1 MKTTYFSALL
11 PELSTR
17 AARSTIG
24 VLGFSNAPLRKH
36 LLDVFSRGYGQPGCF
51 LGDPV
56 FEATFG
62 WKLADE
68 TMGDLSG
75 KLLHTE
81 VVRSMDKPWGASSK
95 DYEFLKSSR
104 PYTHQIA
111 SWEALLGPGYQS
123 VVITSGTG
131 SGKTECFMVPVLSS
145 IAESKKAKPNQSG
158 VKAIFLYPLNAL
170 IQSQRERLR
179 AWTGP
184 MNGAIR
190 FCLYNGMT
198 PEEARGEKYREAP
211 HEVHDRSTLRE
222 DPPSILVTNP
232 TMLEYMLVRAQDAP
246 ILDKSKGQLEWIV
259 LDEAH
264 NYIGSQ
270 AAELALLLRRVL
282 HAFGTSAEKV
292 HFVAT
297 SATIGSNDET
307 SRNQLQQ
314 FLARLAGVNPERV
327 TVIQG
332 ERQYPEIT
340 TKIDHET
347 AKPFAELLALGDDPK
362 GTYHRLSA
370 DPIAR
375 KIRSLFVPTESG
387 SNFQPLSSIRQCI
400 GHPGPEVTDEQ
411 ALQWLDLLTAALHGT
426 GRFAL
431 PFLPLRLHAFHNTMN
446 GLWSC
451 VNPACTEKIETELD
465 DPEWKYGMVYMDD
478 IRKCPCGAPVLP
490 LVSCN
495 DCNETFLS
503 AEIISAENVPRLVSP
518 VTDEVDEF
526 ILDRDPEEGTEDVTD
541 ADSSNTKAL
550 QQLRTSVLVVNGS
563 DRGAVIFL
571 NVHNNEFHTQAGD
584 SLLELRVQD
593 SVIEDGLPV
602 LKCPGCNGFSSHQ
615 TQFRK
620 ALLGAPFQL
629 GNIIPTLLEFCPDG
643 AAPLDMPR
651 RGRRMIT
658 FTDSRQGTARIA
670 AKLQQDAERNAL
682 RASVYKK
689 LVSQT
694 AGASG
699 EREKLTLQIDQMSK
713 LLPPDEGPLRD
724 FLIAQL
730 GEKKL
735 KLVSES
741 QGKPVPYNDMVDW
754 LARQST
760 DIGRW
765 IYNTYLESDANFG
778 TGKGKEDLVKI
789 LVCREFGRRPKRQNS
804 LETMGLVSVQY
815 PKLAQVVLLR
825 PSVQSAGFSLP
836 EWRDFLKIML
846 DFYVR
851 SRFAISLPQGW
862 ERWGGVKGPAKKILP
877 PKSLE
882 SSKRLLKWPKVQP
895 HNKQNMTVRLLA
907 YVLNVDP
914 LTEHG
919 RDRIDSLLLA
929 AWDDLALTSNL
940 LQAGDQGRYLD
951 LTDISFQTI
960 TKGWICPVTRRVLDV
975 TLREVTPYLPAKE
988 VHEGVA
994 KCKPLAIPVCDV
1006 IAQDF
1011 ATEDERIQ
1019 AARRWVDAHPA
1030 LSDARIEGVWSNLN
1044 ERVIEGA
1051 GYFRSVEHSA
1061 QQTGSRLELYE
1072 GQFKQGLINL
1082 MSCSTTMEMGVDIG
1096 GINTV
1101 AMNNVPPHPANYL
1114 QRAGRAG
1121 RRGETRSVALT
1132 VCKNNPHDQ
1141 NVFRNT
1147 TWPFTTRLKTPGISL
1162 DSPLL
1167 VQRHINSMLLAKFLR
1182 TQTKDGKLLQ
1192 LTLDWW
1198 MFPRGESRQERF
1210 TAWCECYDPTKHGDI
1225 QMGIT
1230 NMTRRTVFEGRSI
1243 PTLVAEAGRTFKSHA
1258 QEWMSEYE
1266 AIKSQMESLIRRS
1279 EEDKVPMKALEIQM
1293 SRVKGEYL
1301 LREMATSGVLP
1312 GYGFPTDIT
1321 TFETLN
1327 KDSREI
1333 QQSKDKLLQGRED
1346 NRFQRRELPSRDTVT
1361 ALREYAP
1368 GASVVIDGLVYESA
1382 GITLNW
1388 HAPATLDAANE
1399 IQNIRRAWRCGYCGS
1414 SGTFVRNV
1422 DACPDCGSSL
1432 TLNTIKPLEYLE
1444 PAGFS
1449 VDLFAQTHN
1458 DITLQEYV
1466 PVEDPWITAQGAWM
1480 PLVNP
1485 NLGRFRSTPAGS
1497 VFHFSSGANRSGYAL
1512 CLECGRSAPMGT
1524 PADPSHGLPRVFQNP
1539 HKRLRGRQGGN
1550 DWVCGGSV
1558 SEFKIKKGIS
1568 FGREYTTDVLELSLC
1583 GLDGTP
1589 LTDGTVAY
1597 TLAVALRRAIAESLG
1612 IEETELGCESK
1623 MIRDDFG
1630 RKTRTIQIFDIR
1642 SAGYSSLV
1650 ASDLPN
1656 LLRVA
1661 RSNLEC
1667 AACCDGACQ
1676 SCLLNFDTRY
1686 RSDELDR
1693 NTALNF
1699 MTQEWIDSLSL
1710 APDERLFGT
1719 ATQAEYQPLNE
1730 AITRELNRGNA
1741 RRLYVYLHGDLQ
1753 EWDLPG
1759 SSVRKLLHRLSA
1771 IDAVSLF
1778 LVSESNRLHQLSR
1791 PNVSILESLQSL
1803 GDVSLWH
1810 GNCPKTLHTGICLAT
1825 LERTDGTYVSWAT
1838 KDQLCALPTQ
1848 YWGDQSSAMLVVA
1861 PTSGPFVVSE
1871 RVELPEFGK
1880 SSGALVK
1887 VFPILREVDG
1897 TGSGFGLRLWKFLGN
1912 DTLSS
1917 VLPAGKIVQSIY
1929 YEDRYIAT
1937 PLASALLIDTIS
1949 AIKSHYEQEDGWGD
1963 VDIKITAAPVDE
1975 TKPIR
1980 YRNNWTSDWESS
1992 KVRDKAMAA
2001 AFDYSGMSAK
2011 ILSIDKRNLIHGR
2024 RLTVRFKDG
2033 SELVAWFDQ
2042 GLSYWGVARNI
2053 NRTPLAM
2060 FSMNREIE
2068 ELGAALAEIRVSVE
2082 GHELPTQVFL
2092 DLQKLKNNT

>member
-1 MKTTYFSALL
+1 MKTTYFSTLL

-24 VLGFSNAPLRKH
+24 VLGFSNAPLRRH

-75 KLLHTE
+75 KLLHRE

-95 DYEFLKSSR
+95 DYEFLKSSK
-104 PYTHQIA
+104 PYKHQIA
-111 SWEALLGPGYQS
+111 SWKALLSPGYQS

-145 IAESKKAKPNQSG
+145 IAEAKKAKPNQSG

-184 MNGAIR
+184 MNGDIR

-198 PEEARGEKYREAP
+198 PEEAKGDKYREAP
-211 HEVHDRSTLRE
+211 HEVHDRTTLRE

-297 SATIGSNDET
+297 SATIGSSDET

-314 FLARLAGVNPERV
+314 FLARLAGVNPDRV

-332 ERQYPEIT
+332 ERQYPEIS
-340 TKIDHET
+340 TKIDHDS
-347 AKPFAELLALGDDPK
+347 AKPFTELLSLGSDPE
-362 GTYHRLSA
+362 GTYQRLSA

-375 KIRSLFVPTESG
+375 KIRSLFLPSESG
-387 SNFQPLSSIRQCI
+387 SNFQPLSAIRRSID
-400 GHPGPEVTDEQ
+400 GTDVQ
-411 ALQWLDLLTAALHGT
+411 ALQWLDLLTAALKGT

-446 GLWSC
+446 GLWAC
-451 VNPACTEKIETELD
+451 VNPACTEKNATELED
-465 DPEWKYGMVYMDD
+465 SEWKFGMVYMDD
-478 IRKCPCGAPVLP
+478 VRKCPCGAPVFP

-503 AEIISAENVPRLVSP
+503 AEIVSAGNVPKLVSP
-518 VTDEVDEF
+518 ITEDLDEF
-526 ILDRDPEEGTEDVTD
+526 ILDRDQEEGSEEGTEG
-541 ADSSNTKAL
+541 DSSEKKAL

-563 DRGAVIFL
+563 DRGAAIFL
-571 NVHNNEFHTQAGD
+571 NAHNNEFQTQVAD
-584 SLLELRVQD
+584 SLVELRVQD
-593 SVIEDGLPV
+593 SVIEEGIPV

-643 AAPLDMPR
+643 EVPLDMPR

-694 AGASG
+694 AGAVD
-699 EREKLTLQIDQMSK
+699 ERHKLANEIEKLSK
-713 LLPPDEGPLRD
+713 LELAAEGPIRDYLSTQIGELR
-724 FLIAQL
+724 
-730 GEKKL
+730 L
-735 KLVSES
+735 KLASES

-765 IYNTYLESDANFG
+765 IYNSYLESDANFG

-825 PSVQSAGFSLP
+825 SSVQSAGFSLA
-836 EWRDFLKIML
+836 EWRDFLKILL

-851 SRFAISLPQGW
+851 SRFAINLPQGW

-895 HNKQNMTVRLLA
+895 HNNQNMAVRLLA

-929 AWDDLALTSNL
+929 AWDDLAMTSNL
-940 LQAGDQGRYLD
+940 LQVSDQGRFLD

-975 TLREVTPYLPAKE
+975 TLRGITPYLPAKQ

-994 KCKPLAIPVCDV
+994 KCKPLEIPVCDL

-1011 ATEDERIQ
+1011 ATEDDRIE
-1019 AARRWVDAHPA
+1019 AARQWVDAHPA

-1072 GQFKQGLINL
+1072 SQFKQGLINL

-1096 GINTV
+1096 GLNTV

-1182 TQTKDGKLLQ
+1182 TQTKDGKLMQ

-1210 TAWCECYDPTKHGDI
+1210 TAWCECYDPSKHDDV

-1230 NMTRRTVFEGRSI
+1230 DMTRRTVFEGRSI
-1243 PTLVAEAGRTFKSHA
+1243 PTLVANAGTTFKDHA
-1258 QEWMSEYE
+1258 RDWMSEYE
-1266 AIKSQMESLIRRS
+1266 AIKTQMESLIKRS

-1388 HAPATLDAANE
+1388 HAPASLDAVNE
-1399 IQNIRRAWRCGYCGS
+1399 IQNIRRAWRCGHCGS
-1414 SGTFVRNV
+1414 SGTFIRNV
-1422 DACPDCGSSL
+1422 ESCPDCGYSL
-1432 TLNTIKPLEYLE
+1432 TLNAIQPLEYLE

-1466 PVEDPWITAQGAWM
+1466 PVEDPWITAHGAWM

-1485 NLGRFRSTPAGS
+1485 NLGRFRSTPSGS
-1497 VFHFSSGANRSGYAL
+1497 VFHFSSGTNRSGYAL

-1524 PADPSHGLPRVFQNP
+1524 PDDPSHGLPRVFQHP

-1550 DWVCGGSV
+1550 DWVCGGSE

-1583 GLDGTP
+1583 SLDGTP

-1597 TLAVALRRAIAESLG
+1597 TLAVALRRAIADSLG

-1650 ASDLPN
+1650 APDLPH
-1656 LLRVA
+1656 LLRAA

-1667 AACCDGACQ
+1667 AANCECACQ

-1686 RSDELDR
+1686 HSDELDR
-1693 NTALNF
+1693 NAALNF
-1699 MTQEWIDSLSL
+1699 MTLEWIDSLSL
-1710 APDERLFGT
+1710 APDEQLFGI
-1719 ATQAEYQPLNE
+1719 ATQAEYQPLDE

-1741 RRLYVYLHGDLQ
+1741 RRLYVYLQGDLQ

-1759 SSVRKLLHRLSA
+1759 SSLRKLLHRLSA
-1771 IDAVSLF
+1771 IDAVSLY
-1778 LVSESNRLHQLSR
+1778 LVSGSYRLDQLSQ
-1791 PNVSILESLQSL
+1791 PNTSILESLQSL
-1803 GDVSLWH
+1803 GDVSLCQ
-1810 GNCPKTLHTGICLAT
+1810 GNAPQALHAGICLAT

-1838 KDQLCALPTQ
+1838 KDQLCSLPTQ
-1848 YWGDQSSAMLVVA
+1848 FWGDQGSAMLVVA
-1861 PTSGPFVVSE
+1861 PTSSPTIVSE
-1871 RVELPEFGK
+1871 RVELPAFGT
-1880 SSGALVK
+1880 SSGTLVK
-1887 VFPILREVDG
+1887 VFPILSEVDG
-1897 TGSGFGLRLWKFLGN
+1897 PGSGFGLRLWNLLSN
-1912 DTLSS
+1912 HALSS
-1917 VLPAGKIVQSIY
+1917 ILPIGKAVQSIY

-1949 AIKSHYEQEDGWGD
+1949 AIKSHYQQEDGWGD
-1963 VDIKITAAPVDE
+1963 VDIKITTAPVDE
-1975 TKPIR
+1975 TKQVR
-1980 YRNNWTSDWESS
+1980 YRNNWTSDWESTR
-1992 KVRDKAMAA
+1992 VRDESMSA

-2011 ILSIDKRNLIHGR
+2011 VHSIDKRNLIHGR
-2024 RLTVRFKDG
+2024 RLTIRFRDG
-2033 SELVAWFDQ
+2033 RELVAWFDQ

-2053 NRTPLAM
+2053 VRTPLAM
-2060 FSMNREIE
+2060 FSMNREIGE
-2068 ELGAALAEIRVSVE
+2068 IGAALAEIRVSIG
-2082 GHELPTQVFL
+2082 GHDLPTQVFL
-2092 DLQKLKNNT
+2092 DMQRLKG

>member
-68 TMGDLSG
+68 TMGELSG
-75 KLLHTE
+75 KLLHPE
-81 VVRSMDKPWGASSK
+81 VVRSMDKPWGTSSK

-104 PYTHQIA
+104 PYKHQIA
-111 SWEALLGPGYQS
+111 SWRALLGPGYQS

-131 SGKTECFMVPVLSS
+131 SGKTECFMVPILSS
-145 IAESKKAKPNQSG
+145 IAQAKKNIPNQTG

-184 MNGAIR
+184 MNGDIR

-198 PEEARGEKYREAP
+198 PEEAKADKYREAP
-211 HEVHDRSTLRE
+211 HEVHDRTTLRSN
-222 DPPSILVTNP
+222 PPSILVTNP
-232 TMLEYMLVRAQDAP
+232 TMLEYMLVRAQDAS
-246 ILDKSKGQLEWIV
+246 ILDKSQGQLEWIV

-282 HAFGTSAEKV
+282 HAFGTNAEKV
-292 HFVAT
+292 RFVAT

-307 SRNQLQQ
+307 SRSQLQQ
-314 FLARLAGVNPERV
+314 FLARLAGVSPERV

-332 ERQYPEIT
+332 ERQYPEID
-340 TKIDHET
+340 TKIDQS
-347 AKPFAELLALGDDPK
+347 AAQPFEDLVSHSADPE
-362 GTYHRLSA
+362 GTYKRLSA
-370 DPIAR
+370 DPTAR
-375 KIRSLFVPTESG
+375 RIRSMFLPAESG
-387 SNFQPLSSIRQCI
+387 SNFQPLSAIRNCI
-400 GHPGPEVTDEQ
+400 NGTDGQ
-411 ALQWLDLLTAALHGT
+411 ALQWLDLLTTALHGS

-446 GLWSC
+446 GLWAC
-451 VNPACTEKIETELD
+451 VNPACTEKVNAALED
-465 DPEWKYGMVYMDD
+465 AAWKYGMVHMDE
-478 IRKCPCGAPVLP
+478 IRKCACGAPVLP

-495 DCNETFLS
+495 DCNETYLS
-503 AEIISAENVPRLVSP
+503 AEIVSAGSTSRLVSP
-518 VTDEVDEF
+518 LADEVDEF
-526 ILDRDPEEGTEDVTD
+526 NLDRDPEEDEDQTTD
-541 ADSSNTKAL
+541 DDSANIKL
-550 QQLRTSVLVVNGS
+550 QHQLRIPVLVVNGS
-563 DRGAVIFL
+563 ESGSAIFL
-571 NVHNNEFHTQAGD
+571 NPDNNEFQTKAAD

-593 SVIEDGLPV
+593 SVIEDDQLV
-602 LKCPGCNGFSSHQ
+602 LKCPGCTGFTSHHA
-615 TQFRK
+615 QFRK

-643 AAPLDMPR
+643 DVPLDMPR

-694 AGASG
+694 VGATG
-699 EREKLTLQIDQMSK
+699 EREKLSKEIEDFNK
-713 LLPPDEGPLRD
+713 LLPPDGPLRE
-724 FLIAQL
+724 LLLAQIS
-730 GEKKL
+730 EKTL
-735 KLVSES
+735 KLAKETE
-741 QGKPVPYNDMVDW
+741 GKPVPYNDMVDW

-765 IYNTYLESDANFG
+765 IYNAYLESDSNFG

-804 LETMGLVSVQY
+804 LETMGLVAVQY
-815 PKLAQVVLLR
+815 PKLAQVVMLR
-825 PSVQSAGFSLP
+825 PAVQAAGFSLS

-851 SRFAISLPQGW
+851 GRFAISLPQGW
-862 ERWGGVKGPAKKILP
+862 ERWGGVKGAAKKILP

-882 SSKRLLKWPKVQP
+882 ASKRLLKWPKVLP
-895 HNKQNMTVRLLA
+895 YKNQNMAVRLLA
-907 YVLNVDP
+907 YVLHLDP

-929 AWDDLALTSNL
+929 AWDDLAMTSNL

-960 TKGWICPVTRRVLDV
+960 TRGWICPVTRRVLDV
-975 TLREVTPYLPAKE
+975 TFRGVTPYLPAKQ
-988 VHEGVA
+988 VHDGVA
-994 KCKPLAIPVCDV
+994 KCKPLDIPVCNV

-1011 ATEDERIQ
+1011 ATEDDRIE

-1030 LSDARIEGVWSNLN
+1030 LSEARIEGVWSNLN

-1061 QQTGSRLELYE
+1061 QQSGSRLELYE
-1072 GQFKQGLINL
+1072 SQFKQGLINL

-1147 TWPFTTRLKTPGISL
+1147 TWPFTTRLRTPGISL

-1182 TQTKDGKLLQ
+1182 TQAKDGKLMQ

-1210 TAWCECYDPTKHGDI
+1210 TAWCECYDPTKHADV
-1225 QMGIT
+1225 QAGIT
-1230 NMTRRTVFEGRSI
+1230 DMTRRTVFEGRNIS
-1243 PTLVAEAGRTFKSHA
+1243 TLVNETGRTFKNHA
-1258 QEWMSEYE
+1258 RDWMSEYE
-1266 AIKSQMESLIRRS
+1266 AIKSQMDSLVKRS
-1279 EEDKVPMKALEIQM
+1279 EDDKVPMKALDIQM

-1333 QQSKDKLLQGRED
+1333 QQSRDKSIQGRED

-1388 HAPATLDAANE
+1388 HAPASLDAVNE
-1399 IQNIRRAWRCGYCGS
+1399 IQNIRRAWRCGHCGS

-1422 DACPDCGSSL
+1422 EACPECGTSL
-1432 TLNTIKPLEYLE
+1432 SLSATRPLEYLE

-1485 NLGRFRSTPAGS
+1485 SLGRFRSTPTGS
-1497 VFHFSSGANRSGYAL
+1497 VFHFSSGVNRSGYAL
-1512 CLECGRSAPMGT
+1512 CLECGRSAPMGST
-1524 PADPSHGLPRVFQNP
+1524 GDPNHGLPRVFQNS

-1550 DWVCGGSV
+1550 DWVCGGSDG
-1558 SEFKIKKGIS
+1558 EFKIKKGIN

-1583 GLDGTP
+1583 GLDGAP

-1630 RKTRTIQIFDIR
+1630 RKTRSIQIFDIR

-1650 ASDLPN
+1650 APDLPN
-1656 LLRVA
+1656 LLRSA
-1661 RSNLEC
+1661 RSILQ
-1667 AACCDGACQ
+1667 CDANCEGACQ

-1686 RSDELDR
+1686 HSEDLDR
-1693 NTALNF
+1693 IAALKF
-1699 MTQEWIDSLSL
+1699 ITDEWINSLSL
-1710 APDERLFGT
+1710 SADDRLFGE
-1719 ATQAEYQPLNE
+1719 ATQSDYQPLNE
-1730 AITRELNRGNA
+1730 AITREINRGNA
-1741 RRLYVYLHGDLQ
+1741 RSLYVYLHGDLL

-1759 SSVRKLLHRLSA
+1759 SGLRKLLHRLSA
-1771 IDAVSLF
+1771 IDPVQLY
-1778 LVSESNRLHQLSR
+1778 LVSADKALDKLSQA
-1791 PNVSILESLQSL
+1791 NASILESLRSL
-1803 GDVSLWH
+1803 GGVHLRQ
-1810 GNCPKTLHTGICLAT
+1810 GIAPKALYSGVCLAT
-1825 LERTDGTYVSWAT
+1825 LEHTDGSFVSWGT
-1838 KDQLCALPTQ
+1838 KDQLCTLPAQ
-1848 YWGDQSSAMLVVA
+1848 HWGDHGREMLVVA
-1861 PTSGPFVVSE
+1861 PTSGPAMSNESVN
-1871 RVELPEFGK
+1871 LPQFNK
-1880 SSGALVK
+1880 SADSLVR
-1887 VFPILREVDG
+1887 VFPVLNEVDG
-1897 TGSGFGLRLWKFLGN
+1897 SGSGFGVRLWNFLSQGN
-1912 DTLSS
+1912 LENLFPT
-1917 VLPAGKIVQSIY
+1917 GKVVQSIH

-1937 PLASALLIDTIS
+1937 PLASALLVETIS
-1949 AIKSHYEQEDGWGD
+1949 AIKSYYEQQDGWSD
-1963 VDIKITAAPVDE
+1963 VEIKVATALVDE
-1975 TKPIR
+1975 SRPVR
-1980 YRNNWTSDWESS
+1980 YRNNWNSDWETSAL
-1992 KVRDKAMAA
+1992 RDEAMMS
-2001 AFDYSGMSAK
+2001 AFEYSGMSAK
-2011 ILSIDKRNLIHGR
+2011 VSSTDKRYLIHGR
-2024 RLTVRFKDG
+2024 RLTIRFRDG
-2033 SELVAWFDQ
+2033 CELVAWFDQ
-2042 GLSYWGVARNI
+2042 GLSYWGVARAI
-2053 NRTPLAM
+2053 NRTSLAM
-2060 FSMNREIE
+2060 FSVDREVN
-2068 ELGAALAEIRVSVE
+2068 ELGIALADIRVNIE

-2092 DLQKLKNNT
+2092 DLQKLAKA